1 MTRERHQPGDATM
14 SFGDHL
20 EDLRRRVFLS
30 LIAPVPLA
38 FITFFFSARLIE
50 ILLDPL
56 FRVQIA
62 NNLPRQVQVLSPPEF
77 LVTQIKLSIIAALV
91 LSAPWIV
98 YQGWKFIGPGL
109 YRHEKRFVYFLLPGS
124 AILTTAGVSLLY
136 FIMLPLMLQVL
147 VMFGSTLREP
157 AIILQP
163 GGAASGEVAPADLNA
178 AAIEVRTEAPES
190 PAPGQMWLQMP
201 ERELYIAVAHNEGIE
216 LLHVPLGSPSAV
228 AQQFRLSEYI
238 SFVLILL
245 LGIVIAFQM
254 PLVIVLLGWIGLVT
268 TTWLRRNRKYALFI
282 CAIVAAVITPAEA
295 VSMIAMLI
303 PLYALYE
310 LGILL
315 LWIAPAK
322 RVAAGTVLRS
332 ELSGNETPQTDHSRQ
347 TSGSPW
353 SVHPEDSS
361 RTEDDEHSADQE
373 GPR

>member
-1 MTRERHQPGDATM
+1 M

-50 ILLDPL
+50 ILLAPL
-56 FRVQIA
+56 FRVQVA
-62 NNLPRQVQVLSPPEF
+62 NDLPRQVQVLSPPEF

-91 LSAPWIV
+91 LSAPWILF
-98 YQGWKFIGPGL
+98 QGWKFIGPGL

-124 AILTTAGVSLLY
+124 AILTTAGVALLY

-147 VMFGSTLREP
+147 VMFGASLREP
-157 AIILQP
+157 ALIIQP
-163 GGAASGEVAPADLNA
+163 GDAASGEVAQAEYTGP
-178 AAIEVRTEAPES
+178 AIEVRTEAPE
-190 PAPGQMWLQMP
+190 APVHGQVWLKMP
-201 ERELYIAVAHNEGIE
+201 ERALYVAIAHDEGIE

-254 PLVIVLLGWIGLVT
+254 PLVIVLLGWIGLAS

-282 CAIVAAVITPAEA
+282 CAIVSAVITPAEA
-295 VSMIAMLI
+295 VSMVVMLI

-315 LWIAPAK
+315 LWLAPAK
-322 RVAAGTVLRS
+322 RVASGTVLRTS
-332 ELSGNETPQTDHSRQ
+332 SSGNETPQTDHSRQ

-353 SVHPEDSS
+353 TVHPEDSA
-361 RTEDDEHSADQE
+361 RPEDDENSADQE